1 MSRITMEVWKCD
13 VCGWAWIPES
23 QKTPERCPS
32 RICRSSRWNGAARP
46 ETVVTPKAKPERPKA
61 PEIQKPMEPE
71 MPRCKYE
78 EYDPETGETY
88 RCLLPEHGPKV
99 KHVKATT

>member
-1 MSRITMEVWKCD
+1 MIRTIEAYDCECEVCGHVWFSATVPDRCGNRECRSRIWNRSKALEKPAVK
-13 VCGWAWIPES
+13 I
-23 QKTPERCPS
+23 ER
-32 RICRSSRWNGAARP
+32 RR
-46 ETVVTPKAKPERPKA
+46 A
-61 PEIQKPMEPE
+61 PEIQKPIEPE

-88 RCLLPEHGPKV
+88 RCSLPEHGPKV